1 MGGALPFNEQY
12 KQNLSTYIGVN
23 EIISEFMDN
32 PAARLDPMLKFTQNQ
47 FALQHIQTLSQFNPN
62 AVKAFY
68 ATRSD
73 SFQILQALLKDYLE
87 ENE

>member
-1 MGGALPFNEQY
+1 MPFNERY
-12 KQNLSTYIGVN
+12 MNIASSYVPVN
-23 EIISEFMDN
+23 EFVSEFMET

-47 FALQHIQTLSQFNPN
+47 FQAAHIQTLAQFNPN
-62 AVKAFY
+62 ALKAFY

-73 SFQILQALLKDYLE
+73 AFQILQEMLKDYLE